1 MLLADVGGPLERGV
15 VIHRERIPNFPEKWT
30 CLSHSGDIVGHLWN
44 THPAHEVLAVTVG
57 SDVGAGRRVY
67 EGHIEICF
75 SRARSVAQAI
85 LSATLRVSEL
95 AVVTA
100 VTWRASSMHEIAYH
114 DCSIVQGGPDV
125 NSFKCA

>member
-1 MLLADVGGPLERGV
+1 MAKRTCEFRQHVSLTKLVTCQGAMRLYPRTHAASTLMHAKHPQAEAGVGWWE
-15 VIHRERIPNFPEKWT
+15 F
-30 CLSHSGDIVGHLWN
+30 
-44 THPAHEVLAVTVG
+44 
-57 SDVGAGRRVY
+57 
-67 EGHIEICF
+67 CF

-125 NSFKCA
+125 NKLQVRMNCTS